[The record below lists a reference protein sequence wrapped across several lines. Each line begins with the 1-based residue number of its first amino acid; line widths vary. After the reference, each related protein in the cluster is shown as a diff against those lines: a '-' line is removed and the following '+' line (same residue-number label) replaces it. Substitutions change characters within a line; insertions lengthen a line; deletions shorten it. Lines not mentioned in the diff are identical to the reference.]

1 MPYVPLGI
9 QRIDDDNDYD
19 DGCELAAWSC
29 FIHLHLSTL
38 LGYMECVDQGAS
50 CAGYAEH
57 VYTGCLVFWDNPD
70 LAITSSINFT

>member
-1 MPYVPLGI
+1 M
-9 QRIDDDNDYD
+9 
-19 DGCELAAWSC
+19 CHLASKGLMMIMMIMMGVSLQPSHVSYIYT
-29 FIHLHLSTL
+29 FQLSWVTR
-38 LGYMECVDQGAS
+38 ECVDQGAS